1 MSKNAKLHP
10 NNRFKDSYNFDILC
24 KVNPKLSYFIIKNKA
39 GLPSIDFSNPK
50 AVKEL
55 NTALLFTYNLNF
67 WDFPDS
73 NLCPPIPGRLDY
85 ILYLK
90 DLIGE
95 QKNVSVLDIGT
106 GATLI
111 YPLLGYSE
119 FKWHFVGTDVNSK
132 SLKNAS
138 KIIAKN
144 SLENSI
150 ELRLQRNE
158 AHILKDILNDD
169 DHFDLAMCNPPFYK
183 SMEEANANNSKK
195 NTNLNTKQ
203 VRNFSGKENE
213 LVYKGGE
220 KAFLHSYLYESS
232 LFPKNV
238 KWYTSLVSQ
247 KENVKS
253 LQSSF
258 KKLRVKEHKVIPMQ
272 SGNKI
277 SRIVAWKF

>member
-1 MSKNAKLHP
+1 MSIKSGLHP
-10 NNRFKDSYNFDILC
+10 KNRFRTNYNFEQLC
-24 KVNPKLSYFIIKNKA
+24 ELHPELSQYIITNKA
-39 GLPSIDFSNPK
+39 GLTSIDYSNPK
-50 AVKEL
+50 AIKAL
-55 NTALLFTYNLNF
+55 NTALLFTYKLNY
-67 WDFPDS
+67 WDFPDT

-90 DLIGE
+90 DLIGN
-95 QKNVSVLDIGT
+95 KNEVKVLDIGT
-106 GATLI
+106 GASLI

-119 FKWHFVGTDVNSK
+119 FNWKFVGTDVVGK
-132 SLKNAS
+132 SLKKAS
-138 KIIAKN
+138 KIISEN
-144 SLENSI
+144 SLEDFI

-158 AHILKDILNDD
+158 THILKDILQEQEY
-169 DHFDLAMCNPPFYK
+169 FDVTMCNPPFYK
-183 SMEEANANNSKK
+183 SMEEANAKNSQK
-195 NTNLNTKQ
+195 NVNLNKSQT
-203 VRNFSGKENE
+203 RNFSGKENE

-220 KAFLHSYLYESS
+220 KAFLHTYLYESS

-238 KWYTSLVSQ
+238 TWFTSLVSQ

-258 KKLRVKEHKVIPMQ
+258 KKLGVKEHKVIPMQ